1 MTMDNKGKSQQI
13 RDVFY
18 GTGSAEMGNN
28 YPMAKNFPVWKEL
41 PMVQNIKTMP
51 EQTHR
56 E

>member
-1 MTMDNKGKSQQI
+1 MDNKGKSQQI
-13 RDVFY
+13 SDVFY
-18 GTGSAEMGNN
+18 GTKSAEVGKS

-41 PMVQNIKTMP
+41 SMGQSIKTML